1 MVSLSNQHIKE
12 FLTTIVKRI
21 LFLIVLTNLSCS
33 KMDKQYFKVFG
44 DESLLKDCKINVS
57 TYRQISYNP
66 TTSKY
71 ISTEELNTVLFNGK
85 FCEIESLEDDNI
97 YTFYFSYK
105 DTLVSKECVENIY
118 YGASDRISHFYIT
131 KIDGVVS
138 VLFVGREGEIKKK
151 RGLETVL
158 IPVEDYF
165 KKNKIENEEIIS
177 KEKKLFFDSY

>member
-1 MVSLSNQHIKE
+1 
-12 FLTTIVKRI
+12 
-21 LFLIVLTNLSCS
+21 
-33 KMDKQYFKVFG
+33 MDKQYFKVFG

-71 ISTEELNTVLFNGK
+71 ISTEELKTVLFNGK

-138 VLFVGREGEIKKK
+138 VL
-151 RGLETVL
+151 LL
-158 IPVEDYF
+158 VEKVKL
-165 KKNKIENEEIIS
+165 KKNEDLKQ
-177 KEKKLFFDSY
+177 F